1 MGQVKRLWEDMSE
14 QWQEERYEQLMNYY
28 NDEEIV
34 MDIMADEQQEWNVEQ
49 AWNSLCRYGYQTC
62 EK

>member
-1 MGQVKRLWEDMSE
+1 MGKMNNEWLDLSQ

-49 AWNSLCRYGYQTC
+49 ACNSLCRYGYQTC

>member
-1 MGQVKRLWEDMSE
+1 MGKMNNEWLDLSQ

-49 AWNSLCRYGYQTC
+49 AS

>member
-1 MGQVKRLWEDMSE
+1 MGKMNNEWLDLSQ

-34 MDIMADEQQEWNVEQ
+34 MDIMADEVNEWNIEQ
-49 AWNSLCRYGYQTC
+49 AQKYGDW
-62 EK
+62 ENPNED

>member
-49 AWNSLCRYGYQTC
+49 AS